1 MSGPREYG
9 LDGTGAEEYQGKR
22 RESDVLTGFTEA
34 IQEVRRRLLG
44 STISDVPGRTADVK
58 EVALLRLQ
66 QAADV
71 MAEEA
76 AALEKV
82 GE

>member
-1 MSGPREYG
+1 MSDPR
-9 LDGTGAEEYQGKR
+9 T
-22 RESDVLTGFTEA
+22 SDVLVSYVDA
-34 IQEVRRRLLG
+34 IQEVERRLRN

-58 EVALLRLQ
+58 EVALLRLR

-76 AALEKV
+76 VALEKV